1 MDEDLLT
8 LELDEA
14 NRLSRRS
21 NDRKSSVLETPPVLL
36 LLRDSFTLHED
47 NDLGVWVLVLGIED
61 ELMRCLRV
69 NTSFVV
75 DELS

>member
-36 LLRDSFTLHED
+36 IRDSFTLHGD

-61 ELMRCLRV
+61 ELMLRLRV
-69 NTSFVV
+69 NMSFVV